1 MNLPGDNVS
10 HDVIVRNEVYCRTK
24 RRKDVNE
31 KKKKRENEEREKE
44 RKRKNNDAYERII
57 HSVHSPFRIL
67 DCLTFTFILK
77 IGLL

>member
-24 RRKDVNE
+24 RRKDVN
-31 KKKKRENEEREKE
+31 KKKRENEEREKE